1 MFELQATSAGL
12 AMEQA
17 LLKRFEFHSIEC
29 VVPLLNDY
37 LCVQEDDRMRRNED
51 RWEIWL
57 AVLGVMLVAGGG
69 VALAFVTR

>member
-1 MFELQATSAGL
+1 MCAA
-12 AMEQA
+12 A
-17 LLKRFEFHSIEC
+17 
-29 VVPLLNDY
+29 LNDY